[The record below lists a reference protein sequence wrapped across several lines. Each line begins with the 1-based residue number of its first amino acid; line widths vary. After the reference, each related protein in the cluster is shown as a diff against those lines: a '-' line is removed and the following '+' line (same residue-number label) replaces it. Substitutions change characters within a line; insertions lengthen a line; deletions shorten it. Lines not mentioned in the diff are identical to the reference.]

1 MSDTLTATMVLVE
14 RMNEKQLME
23 WHERAAIIEFCS
35 NVSRADAEYMAALDV
50 LRDILPQRKGAGV

>member
-23 WHERAAIIEFCS
+23 WHERAAIIEYS
-35 NVSRADAEYMAALDV
+35 ANVSRADAEYMAALDV
-50 LRDILPQRKGAGV
+50 LRDILPQRKGAI